1 MLVNTT
7 ITFVRMDSYTVYVQ
21 KSLCKL
27 FTKMKRPSFG
37 RKTPSIGKKVSKL
50 LERTDI

>member
-1 MLVNTT
+1 MLVNK
-7 ITFVRMDSYTVYVQ
+7 TFVGIDNHTVYIQ

-37 RKTPSIGKKVSKL
+37 RKTPSIGKKALKL
-50 LERTDI
+50 LVRTGI